1 MRSLRL
7 DLGKSSVHSTN
18 ESCSSHSFLSH
29 VTPLVETDRILQSCL
44 QDQSVRIEIDSI
56 PGQGCFQSQNV
67 KGFCPDRL
75 HSLQEKGLPDRFN
88 LISRYDNVVP
98 ALAGPVMVDYHART
112 QGLIGNTRQRRNICS
127 QHLPYHVS
135 SLRSLEAQQE
145 KFFA

>member
-44 QDQSVRIEIDSI
+44 QAQSVRIEIDSI
-56 PGQGCFQSQNV
+56 PREGCFQSQNV
-67 KGFCPDRL
+67 KGFCPHRL

-88 LISRYDNVVP
+88 PVSRDDNVVP
-98 ALAGPVMVDYHART
+98 ALAGPVLVDSLALP
-112 QGLIGNTRQRRNICS
+112 QCLIGN
-127 QHLPYHVS
+127 
-135 SLRSLEAQQE
+135 
-145 KFFA
+145 